1 MAEAVAA
8 NIPNSA
14 DQNKSIREAAFASM
28 NMTIADISGANA
40 DHVTAPSEGRVT
52 AIHIVVSG
60 DPGAATLITVSNLTK
75 NVTIGTAIIANSS
88 AAGARVSDLD
98 IPNGAVSDK
107 DVIKALSNAAATL
120 AVSVN
125 LTLEIDRA
133 QR

>member
-40 DHVTAPSEGRVT
+40 DFVAAPSEGRVT
-52 AIHIVVSG
+52 AIHGVVSG
-60 DPGAATLITVSNLTK
+60 DPGAATLITISNDTK
-75 NVTIGTAIIANSS
+75 SITIGTVIIANSS
-88 AAGARVSDLD
+88 SAGDRVSDLL
-98 IPNGAVSDK
+98 IPNGAVSDL
-107 DVIKALSNAAATL
+107 DVIKALSNNAATL